1 MKFGKSRDIMV
12 VSNNQDEQKCP
23 SFFVQKERWWLP
35 LKLTERQKRFADE
48 YVESGNATQA
58 YLTAYK
64 NVKKESVARANG
76 SRLLA
81 NANIKAYITER
92 LKKIED
98 KKIMTLTEI
107 IQRLSEFGRGEA
119 TEEQA
124 LMDPQSGEVRVVD
137 VKVKANIQLQAM
149 RELMK
154 RYPQSD
160 ELLEAQIRKAKAEA
174 EVAER
179 KAKAYGESDVD
190 LKIDVGIGEWNN
202 D

>member
-1 MKFGKSRDIMV
+1 M
-12 VSNNQDEQKCP
+12 
-23 SFFVQKERWWLP
+23 
-35 LKLTERQKRFADE
+35 TERQKRFADE
-48 YVESGNATQA
+48 YVEGGNATQA
-58 YLTAYK
+58 YLKAYD
-64 NVKKESVARANG
+64 NVKKETTAATNG
-76 SRLLA
+76 SKLLR
-81 NANIKAYITER
+81 NTKVKAYIAER

-149 RELMK
+149 KELMK

-179 KAKAYGESDVD
+179 KAKAYGESDLD
-190 LKIDVGIGEWNN
+190 LNINVGIGEWN
-202 D
+202 DD

>member
-1 MKFGKSRDIMV
+1 M
-12 VSNNQDEQKCP
+12 
-23 SFFVQKERWWLP
+23 
-35 LKLTERQKRFADE
+35 
-48 YVESGNATQA
+48 ESGNATQA
-58 YLTAYK
+58 YLKAYE
-64 NVKKESVARANG
+64 NVKKETTARANG

-81 NANIKAYITER
+81 KANVKAYITER
-92 LKKIED
+92 LKKIDDE
-98 KKIMTLTEI
+98 KIMSLTEI

-124 LMDPQSGEVRVVD
+124 LMDPQSGQVKVVNT
-137 VKVKANIQLQAM
+137 KVKANIQLQAM
-149 RELMK
+149 KELMK

>member
-1 MKFGKSRDIMV
+1 
-12 VSNNQDEQKCP
+12 
-23 SFFVQKERWWLP
+23 
-35 LKLTERQKRFADE
+35 
-48 YVESGNATQA
+48 
-58 YLTAYK
+58 
-64 NVKKESVARANG
+64 
-76 SRLLA
+76 
-81 NANIKAYITER
+81 
-92 LKKIED
+92 
-98 KKIMTLTEI
+98 MTLTEI

-149 RELMK
+149 KELMK

-179 KAKAYGESDVD
+179 KAKAYGESDLD
-190 LKIDVGIGEWNN
+190 LKINVGIGEWE
-202 D
+202 DD